1 MINNNEF
8 THIRVAVKTK
18 TELESMGKYG
28 ETMDEILQRVLLMA
42 REGKIFTKQTC
53 AEKVLK
59 SKL

>member
-42 REGKIFTKQTC
+42 REGKIFQEMKMKGNLQN
-53 AEKVLK
+53 EP
-59 SKL
+59 